1 MAPTKTTVGQ
11 LLVHAALPEDYRPVG
26 VATNKNLKASLI
38 ELARSDPARYV
49 GVVSKLKK
57 MGDAVATDSGITV
70 GLDDIEPEYA
80 ARDAILEP
88 ALAQIKRTKDP
99 KKRLDI
105 INGIENKLL
114 QLSGNHPGQMGP
126 MARSGARGNIS
137 QLMKTV
143 TSPIAAVN
151 DKEETIPWLISKS
164 YAEGLKPA
172 DNWIAIGE
180 SRRNAV
186 ESFINVSVPGELS
199 KILVNNMS
207 DQLITMPDCGT
218 HNGIS
223 MNSGDSNI
231 QDRYLAQ
238 TADGVP
244 ANTLITPSVANTLRG
259 KASRIVVRSPMTC
272 VAPDG
277 VCQKCYGLAT
287 KGRAPTLGTNVG
299 MISAQA
305 MGEPLTQ
312 LALSA
317 KHSVRT
323 TAQNKAVL
331 DGLQGFKQLTEIP
344 QSFFNKATLATQGGS
359 VTKIVKAPQGGHYV
373 YVHKEE
379 HYVPPNLE
387 VLVKPGAHVEAGDI
401 LSDGIPKPDEVV
413 QYKGLGV
420 GRQYLVDQL
429 HGIYTRRG
437 IDLDRRHLELL
448 AKTDLNYVKMTDHD
462 SEDHG
467 FMRGDV
473 VDYNRFRVAI
483 AENAKVTP
491 LKSAVGGVLG
501 DNALHFTA
509 GTTVTP
515 AVAATLKEHGIEHVP
530 IVTNMPK
537 YEPVMKP
544 LSRTPLLHPD
554 WMARLGHRN
563 LKTTILEGAAFGETS
578 DIHGVHPVPGFAFGS
593 EFGQGLKGRY

>member
-1 MAPTKTTVGQ
+1 MAPQKTTVGRI
-11 LLVHAALPEDYRPVG
+11 LIDDALPEGYRPAG
-26 VATNKNLKASLI
+26 VATAKNLKASLT

-49 GVVSKLKK
+49 TVISKLKK

-70 GLDDIEPEYA
+70 GLDDIEPDYK

-88 ALAQIKRTKDP
+88 ALTQIKRTKDP
-99 KKRLDI
+99 KRRLDI
-105 INGIENKLL
+105 IQDVEARLL
-114 QLSGNHPGQMGP
+114 EHTKSNPGQMGP
-126 MARSGARGNIS
+126 MARSGARGS
-137 QLMKTV
+137 VPQLMRTV
-143 TSPIAAVN
+143 TSPVAAVN

-180 SRRNAV
+180 ARRNAI
-186 ESFINVSVPGELS
+186 ESYITVSAPGEVS

-218 HNGIS
+218 RNGIS
-223 MNSGDSNI
+223 MSSDDPSI

-238 TADGVP
+238 TVDGVP
-244 ANTLITPSVANTLRG
+244 AGSLITPSVASTLRG
-259 KASRIVVRSPMTC
+259 KSSRIIVRSPMTC

-277 VCQKCYGLAT
+277 VCQKCYGLNT

-299 MISAQA
+299 MISAHA

-312 LALSA
+312 MALSA
-317 KHSVRT
+317 KHSIRS
-323 TAQNKAVL
+323 ADQNKAVL
-331 DGLQGFKQLTEIP
+331 EGLKGFRQLTEIP
-344 QSFFNKATLATQGGS
+344 QSFFNKATLATQSGPVTS
-359 VTKIVKAPQGGHYV
+359 VVKAPQGGHYV

-379 HYVPPNLE
+379 HYVPPNLD
-387 VLVKPGAHVEAGDI
+387 VLVRPGAHVEAGDA

-429 HGIYTRRG
+429 HNIYTRRG

-448 AKTDLNYVKMTDHD
+448 AKTDLNYIKMMDHD

-467 FMRGDV
+467 FMRGDI
-473 VDYNRFRVAI
+473 VDYNRFRASI
-483 AENAKVTP
+483 AAQAAMTP
-491 LKSAVGGVLG
+491 LKKAVGGVLG

-509 GTTVTP
+509 GTTITP
-515 AVAATLKEHGIEHVP
+515 DIAATLKEHGIEHVP
-530 IVTNMPK
+530 IIAEMPK

-544 LSRTPLLHPD
+544 ISRTPLLHPD

-563 LKTTILEGAAFGETS
+563 LKNVLLEGAAFGEKS
-578 DIHGVHPVPGFAFGS
+578 DVHSTHPVPGFAWGQ
-593 EFGQGLKGRY
+593 EFGDRKSVV